1 MTEVQS
7 CCPSVSW
14 GSPFDVPHCTKSV
27 DNANDGKSIMI
38 GPNKDLEVYIT
49 KPVDTN
55 NVVEKKVIMVFTDVY
70 GLQNRLFAI
79 CDTLASDLNL
89 YVVAIDCFRGETKDN
104 HENDFLDWIKK
115 HPYDISD
122 AQKTANDIHPV
133 KNDIEW
139 CFEYLSQQFGIDKSN
154 VGAIGFCWGVW
165 AMTKA
170 ISSGIPFKCGLG
182 FHPSIKLEDMQGGDQ
197 VSMARIASQKAPLLY
212 CVSGNDP
219 DNIKPGGEVAQIISS
234 SKHQAEELKRQQPQ
248 CIYFPGTIH
257 GWVSR
262 GDTSDEN
269 VKRDAEKAL
278 TLGKDFLADWM

>member
-14 GSPFDVPHCTKSV
+14 GSPLDTPHCKKS
-27 DNANDGKSIMI
+27 DNANLLKI

-55 NVVEKKVIMVFTDVY
+55 NVIEKKAIMVFTDVY

-79 CDTLASDLNL
+79 CDKLAADLNL
-89 YVVAIDCFRGETKDN
+89 YVVAIDCFRGETKDD
-104 HENDFLDWIKK
+104 HLDDFPNWIKK

-122 AQKTANDIHPV
+122 AQKAANDIHPV
-133 KNDIEW
+133 KNDIKW
-139 CFEYLSQQFGIDKSN
+139 CFEFLSDQFGIDKSN

-170 ISSGIPFKCGLG
+170 ISSGISFKCGLG
-182 FHPSIKLEDMQGGDQ
+182 FHPSIKIEDMHDGDQ
-197 VSMARIASQKAPLLY
+197 VSMAKTASKKAPMFY
-212 CVSGNDP
+212 CVAGNDP

-234 SKHQAEELKRQQPQ
+234 SKHNVEELKRQQPK
-248 CIYFPGTIH
+248 CIEFPDMIH

-262 GDTSDEN
+262 GDTSKEN
-269 VKRDAEKAL
+269 VKNDAEKAL
-278 TLGKDFLADWM
+278 QLGTEFLADWM

>member
-1 MTEVQS
+1 MTVQQS

-14 GSPFDVPHCTKSV
+14 GSPLDTPHHCKSFD
-27 DNANDGKSIMI
+27 NINGKSIMI
-38 GPNKDLEVYIT
+38 GPDKDLEVYIT
-49 KPVDTN
+49 NPVDTN
-55 NVVEKKVIMVFTDVY
+55 TVVEKKAIMVFTDVY

-79 CDTLASDLNL
+79 CDKLANDLSL
-89 YVVAIDCFRGETKDN
+89 YVVAIDCFRGETMDD
-104 HENDFLDWIKK
+104 HPADFLDWVKK
-115 HPYDISD
+115 HPYDID
-122 AQKTANDIHPV
+122 AQKATNDIHPV
-133 KNDIEW
+133 KNDVEW

-170 ISSGIPFKCGLG
+170 ISSGVPFKCGLG
-182 FHPSIKLEDMQGGDQ
+182 FHPSIKLEDMHGGDQ
-197 VSMARIASQKAPLLY
+197 VSMARIASQKAPLFY

-219 DNIKPGGEVAQIISS
+219 DNIKPGGEVAQIISL
-234 SKHQAEELKRQQPQ
+234 SKHNTEELKKQQPQ
-248 CIYFPGTIH
+248 CVDFPGTIH

>member
-14 GSPFDVPHCTKSV
+14 GSPFDVPHRTKSV

-49 KPVDTN
+49 KPMDTN
-55 NVVEKKVIMVFTDVY
+55 TVVEKKAIMVFTDVY

-115 HPYDISD
+115 HPYDVVQTS
-122 AQKTANDIHPV
+122 NDGVHSV
-133 KNDIEW
+133 NNDIEW
-139 CFEYLSQQFGIDKSN
+139 CFEFLSDQFDIDPAN

-182 FHPSIKLEDMQGGDQ
+182 FHPSIKLEDIHGGDQ
-197 VSMARIASQKAPLLY
+197 VSMARIASKKAPLFY

-234 SKHQAEELKRQQPQ
+234 SRHNVDDKLKRQQPK
-248 CIYFPGTIH
+248 CIEFPDMIH

-262 GDTSDEN
+262 GDTSKEN

-278 TLGKDFLADWM
+278 QLGTLFLADWM